1 MPNLDSSRPRPPAMS
16 TSVELPANN
25 PEVVDKSVLFAIL
38 DNIDFV
44 PHFLSRPISIAAS
57 NTVKQLRIVLV
68 SPVFNAD
75 QAEGRS
81 ALGTSRWDDVQSTLT
96 YVYVQATKV
105 AQEMGKILMDVDVL
119 LKGEKDTLP
128 DSVCKDVHTVFRGK

>member
-1 MPNLDSSRPRPPAMS
+1 MDSSRPRPPAMS
-16 TSVELPANN
+16 TTANN
-25 PEVVDKSVLFAIL
+25 AELVDKSVLFAVL

-44 PHFLSRPISIAAS
+44 PHFLARPISIAAS

-81 ALGTSRWDDVQSTLT
+81 ALGTNRWDDVQSTLT